1 MSASPGNGRRDS
13 HVLTQFLVS
22 TEDMDRLINVN
33 LKGTFFSYKYAAMQL
48 IKQGRGGRLI
58 GAASMA
64 SKQGAS
70 SRNSMLPDRHLRMG
84 VDVRARL

>member
-1 MSASPGNGRRDS
+1 
-13 HVLTQFLVS
+13 
-22 TEDMDRLINVN
+22 MDKIINVN

-48 IKQGRGGRLI
+48 IRQGRGGRLI

-70 SRNSMLPDRHLRMG
+70 SRNSMLLARHLRMD
-84 VDVRARL
+84 VDARV

>member
-1 MSASPGNGRRDS
+1 
-13 HVLTQFLVS
+13 
-22 TEDMDRLINVN
+22 MDRLINVN

-64 SKQGAS
+64 SKQGA
-70 SRNSMLPDRHLRMG
+70 
-84 VDVRARL
+84 